1 VKTLVAHT
9 PRIQVQRACY
19 ILNTSINENDSQMQ
33 IANVTKI
40 VPLQLMSRNTSRNIH
55 ALFQL
60 KMAQKAHGYCI
71 ASLEKALKSHQY

>member
-1 VKTLVAHT
+1 
-9 PRIQVQRACY
+9 
-19 ILNTSINENDSQMQ
+19 MQ